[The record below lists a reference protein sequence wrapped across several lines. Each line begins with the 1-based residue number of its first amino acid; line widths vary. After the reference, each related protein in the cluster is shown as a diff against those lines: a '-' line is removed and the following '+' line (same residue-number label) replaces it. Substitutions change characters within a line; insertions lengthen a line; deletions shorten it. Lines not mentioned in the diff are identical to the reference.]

1 MTDFLKA
8 AGGILA
14 TLAPTVATVLGGP
27 LAGMATTAL
36 VGALGLEPTA
46 TSDEIMKAVAGATP
60 EQLIKLKEVEAQL
73 ILDLKK
79 LDVDVMRIDAS
90 DRDSARKR
98 EMTTLDYTPR
108 IIAGLIISLYIGVQY
123 FIFAGHSVD
132 DSMMQIALR
141 SLGTLDAAVTMVLA
155 YYFGSSAGS
164 RNKDNQIATLVNGN
178 GKNGH

>member
-1 MTDFLKA
+1 MSDFLKA
-8 AGGILA
+8 AAGILA

-46 TSDEIMKAVAGATP
+46 SADEIMKAVAGATP

-79 LDVDVMRIDAS
+79 LDVDVARIDAG

-98 EMTTLDYTPR
+98 EIATLDYTPK
-108 IIAGLIISLYIGVQY
+108 ILAALVMGAWIAVQY
-123 FIFAGHSVD
+123 FIFAGHNVEPTMRD
-132 DSMMQIALR
+132 FAMRA
-141 SLGTLDAAVTMVLA
+141 LGTMDAALTMVLA
-155 YYFGSSAGS
+155 YYYGSSSGS
-164 RNKDNQIATLVNGN
+164 RNKDTQIAQLTN
-178 GKNGH
+178 GKNGK